1 MVRPAFSEV
10 DSGFNE
16 HVDWGGWQKWNRK
29 ILMRGC
35 QGSSCDRM
43 MVWARMVAV
52 STARGKIWEG
62 TRRWIPSDQPLPHQ
76 RRR

>member
-1 MVRPAFSEV
+1 MVRPAFLEV
-10 DSGFNE
+10 DSGFSE

-29 ILMRGC
+29 TLMRGC
-35 QGSSCDRM
+35 QASLCDRM

-62 TRRWIPSDQPLPHQ
+62 TRRWIPWDRPLV
-76 RRR
+76 